1 MIALGSPAVG
11 LSGFRDTHH
20 QALQAQRLVHVA
32 GAGAGPVTAYDDQWV
47 RAAAILGAD
56 LEQTRML
63 VRSTLGSAIG
73 PRAQPIH
80 GGRLPATCPAAGLR
94 GQDRV
99 RDQLAGSARRLRT
112 TVASGPSSE
121 VWSASCPASLENPR
135 RHPRSS
141 RFSAGHRRRRAVGC
155 PWQVPL
161 TT

>member
-80 GGRLPATCPAAGLR
+80 GRQAAGYLPGGR
-94 GQDRV
+94 T
-99 RDQLAGSARRLRT
+99 AWPGSCPGSTRRLRT
-112 TVASGPSSE
+112 AAPHDRRFRAQLGGVERVLPGVAREPPSSSPLQQ
-121 VWSASCPASLENPR
+121 V
-135 RHPRSS
+135 
-141 RFSAGHRRRRAVGC
+141 FRRA
-155 PWQVPL
+155 P
-161 TT
+161 